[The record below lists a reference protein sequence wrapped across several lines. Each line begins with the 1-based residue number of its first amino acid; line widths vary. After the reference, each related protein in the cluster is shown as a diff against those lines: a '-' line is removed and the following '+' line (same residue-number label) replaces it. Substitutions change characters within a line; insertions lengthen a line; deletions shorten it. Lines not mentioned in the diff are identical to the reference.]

1 MQERMEKIFSLS
13 LGVLLALSMIYVAH
27 SAAVFVSGRNV
38 EGEKDG
44 DSSGQQVCVVVDA
57 GHGIISPEIGR
68 ASCRERVWTYV

>member
-38 EGEKDG
+38 EGRRTETVPG
-44 DSSGQQVCVVVDA
+44 SRYAWLWMPVTGEMIPA
-57 GHGIISPEIGR
+57 R
-68 ASCRERVWTYV
+68 